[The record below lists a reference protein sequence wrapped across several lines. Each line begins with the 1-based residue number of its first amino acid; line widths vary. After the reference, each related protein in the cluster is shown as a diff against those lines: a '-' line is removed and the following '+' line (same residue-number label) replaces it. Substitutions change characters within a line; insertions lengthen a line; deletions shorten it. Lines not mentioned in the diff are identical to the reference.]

1 MKLPS
6 KWISPISLIVDAIF
20 LTYCFYEGQIGL
32 GILTSLACIMT
43 FIDLFV
49 MSDHKK

>member
-1 MKLPS
+1 MKFPS
-6 KWISPISLIVDAIF
+6 KWIKPISLIIDAMF
-20 LTYCFYEGQIGL
+20 LTHCFHEGWIGL